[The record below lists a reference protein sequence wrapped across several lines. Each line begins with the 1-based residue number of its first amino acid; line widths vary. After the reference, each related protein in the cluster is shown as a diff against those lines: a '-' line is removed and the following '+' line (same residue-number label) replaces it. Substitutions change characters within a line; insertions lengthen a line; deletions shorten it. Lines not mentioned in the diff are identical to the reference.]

1 MSFFNSCLLFSLMSP
16 SSQSSP
22 GGSGGHFLN
31 AAQPTSVVLPSQS
44 TSSSD
49 LLMTTSPHS
58 IACNEPPPTP
68 NPTPP
73 SASPSAAGSA
83 RKGGMATDVRFSTGL
98 STLTEKGVKQAFLG
112 GYFKDDRNSL
122 AFFDPPPYCVQTV
135 HNDRT
140 FEAFFDP
147 SPLPIAFVLKVC
159 PP

>member
-1 MSFFNSCLLFSLMSP
+1 
-16 SSQSSP
+16 
-22 GGSGGHFLN
+22 
-31 AAQPTSVVLPSQS
+31 
-44 TSSSD
+44 
-49 LLMTTSPHS
+49 
-58 IACNEPPPTP
+58 
-68 NPTPP
+68 
-73 SASPSAAGSA
+73 
-83 RKGGMATDVRFSTGL
+83 MATDVRFSTGL